1 VGVWVHVLS
10 GAPSL
15 AATDGALYD
24 CRRQHAITPWD
35 VVHVVDPGAGIGA
48 APAGITEVLVE
59 SHSGP
64 GPAPAVGMWQAT
76 AVDPDTG
83 RHTFTLPEGV
93 CVVRVRSVVE
103 HRTSAASERYTFVMA
118 PTGASGGDR
127 VIRPCGSGGC

>member
-1 VGVWVHVLS
+1 VWLHVLS

-15 AATDGALYD
+15 AAADGALYD

-48 APAGITEVLVE
+48 APAGMTEVLVE

-83 RHTFTLPEGV
+83 RHTFSLPEGV

-103 HRTSAASERYTFVMA
+103 HRTSAASEPYTFVVA
-118 PTGASGGDR
+118 LAGASGGDR
-127 VIRPCGSGGC
+127 VIRLSGSVGC